1 MRYRGPN
8 QGRSRRGPKPLAFR
22 PKWSSPCLCGSGR
35 KYNSCCRRRLPG
47 FDIGKRSREA
57 IKSEKLS
64 RALIDCRAD
73 ITQYTIWHKSHTEPA
88 MRTGN
93 PAIAYLLKTDIGA
106 LAHLVDLLC
115 QLHLKT
121 GQQAKLSAVLERL
134 RNNIGDGRWQRK
146 ISYFHTLNSLWP
158 KWDRDAGRKEF
169 EKLGEITPDEDD
181 LEILQLY
188 IDLYADEISFSTR
201 IKLFDQVLALSD
213 AISDRLQY
221 QGAKAMEYL
230 LVGDAKG
237 AEHELVDAIEF
248 SKKEGPIDELAM
260 YGRLKLSNCLEMLA
274 FIRRDQ
280 GLFQEAIDLLKGLL
294 EEDGFTDEGRA
305 DLYRQLGD
313 CHRYA
318 GAWNDAESAYRN
330 AVAIMS
336 APICEIF
343 LSEILLR
350 QDKINDATR
359 LIDSVKSKKL
369 DAREYED
376 FVFTFAAIAM
386 EAGEASRLEEA
397 KNLLENLNIATP
409 YFSNRRLELI
419 VNVQATMESGR
430 SVSIIEATREMLAGM
445 ARSAGRYLILKPS
458 FMGLGLNINSIIDDL
473 AKEKHA
479 KPIPGDEGTITKNT
493 EH

>member
-1 MRYRGPN
+1 MR
-8 QGRSRRGPKPLAFR
+8 
-22 PKWSSPCLCGSGR
+22 SG
-35 KYNSCCRRRLPG
+35 
-47 FDIGKRSREA
+47 I
-57 IKSEKLS
+57 
-64 RALIDCRAD
+64 
-73 ITQYTIWHKSHTEPA
+73 
-88 MRTGN
+88 
-93 PAIAYLLKTDIGA
+93 PAIARLLKIDLEA
-106 LAHLVDLLC
+106 LAHYVDLLC
-115 QLHLKT
+115 LLHVKT

-158 KWDRDAGRKEF
+158 QWDRDAGRKEF

-201 IKLFDQVLALSD
+201 IKLFDRILALSD
-213 AISDRLQY
+213 AISDHLQY

-230 LVGDAKG
+230 LVGDTKG
-237 AEHELVDAIEF
+237 AEHELVDAIEICQ
-248 SKKEGPIDELAM
+248 KKGPIDELTV

-274 FIRRDQ
+274 TIRRDQ
-280 GLFQEAIDLLKGLL
+280 DLFQEAQDLFQEAIDLLKGLL
-294 EEDGFTDEGRA
+294 EEDGLTDEGRA

-336 APICEIF
+336 APICEVF

-350 QDKINDATR
+350 QRKINDATG
-359 LIDSVKSKKL
+359 LIDSVETKKL

-376 FVFTFAAIAM
+376 FVFIFAATAI

-397 KNLLENLNIATP
+397 KNLLENLNVARP
-409 YFSNRRLELI
+409 YFSNRRLVLLSHKIQYQE
-419 VNVQATMESGR
+419 V
-430 SVSIIEATREMLAGM
+430 
-445 ARSAGRYLILKPS
+445 
-458 FMGLGLNINSIIDDL
+458 F
-473 AKEKHA
+473 
-479 KPIPGDEGTITKNT
+479 
-493 EH
+493 

>member
-1 MRYRGPN
+1 M
-8 QGRSRRGPKPLAFR
+8 
-22 PKWSSPCLCGSGR
+22 
-35 KYNSCCRRRLPG
+35 
-47 FDIGKRSREA
+47 
-57 IKSEKLS
+57 
-64 RALIDCRAD
+64 
-73 ITQYTIWHKSHTEPA
+73 
-88 MRTGN
+88 
-93 PAIAYLLKTDIGA
+93 
-106 LAHLVDLLC
+106 
-115 QLHLKT
+115 
-121 GQQAKLSAVLERL
+121 LERL
-134 RNNIGDGRWQRK
+134 RSNIGDGRWQRK

-158 KWDRDAGRKEF
+158 QWDREAGRKEF

-188 IDLYADEISFSTR
+188 IDLYADEISFSSR

-237 AEHELVDAIEF
+237 AERELVDAIEF

-280 GLFQEAIDLLKGLL
+280 GIFQEAIDLLKGLL
-294 EEDGFTDEGRA
+294 EEHELTDEGKA

-313 CHRYA
+313 CHRFA
-318 GAWNDAESAYRN
+318 GAWNDAGSAYRN
-330 AVAIMS
+330 ALAIIS
-336 APICEIF
+336 ASICEVF

-350 QDKINDATR
+350 QDKISEAVG
-359 LIDSVKSKKL
+359 LISSVETKKL
-369 DAREYED
+369 DAREFED
-376 FVFTFAAIAM
+376 FVFTFAAIAI
-386 EAGEASRLEEA
+386 EADEESRLEQA

-409 YFSNRRLELI
+409 YFNNRRLELI

-445 ARSAGRYLILKPS
+445 ARSAGRYLILKPN
-458 FMGLGLNINSIIDDL
+458 FMGLGLNLNSIIDDH
-473 AKEKHA
+473 AKEKSA
-479 KPIPGDEGTITKNT
+479 KRKPADEGTITRNT
-493 EH
+493 ER